1 MENNIAILSSQIN
14 EKRNFIEYKMPFPE
28 DAFDP
33 LRENLIYEWICN
45 SNALEGNTLD
55 INETKTILNGV
66 TVGGKTINEHLE
78 VLNHQEAISY
88 LETITD
94 EDTELSEG
102 IIKNIHELLYK
113 NIDPL
118 NAGIYRRENINIRGL
133 KVKISDYVSVQS
145 DMESFIDWYH
155 SSAEL
160 NFVEKSAYLLAKFIS
175 ISPFLM
181 GNIKVGILLLN
192 LELIKTGLVP
202 IVIRNEKKSE
212 YFEALENALR
222 DDDYSKLKEYIANE
236 INEQLDSYVEVL
248 L

>member
-1 MENNIAILSSQIN
+1 MKNNIALLSSQIN

-55 INETKTILNGV
+55 INDTKTILNGV

-78 VLNHQEAISY
+78 VLNHQEAIGY

-94 EDTELSEG
+94 EEAELSVE
-102 IIKNIHELLYK
+102 IIMNIHELLYK

-118 NAGIYRRENINIRGL
+118 NSGIFRKENINIRGL
-133 KVKISDYVSVQS
+133 NIKTSDYASVQS
-145 DMESFIDWYH
+145 DMNSFINWYH
-155 SSAEL
+155 STVEMSS
-160 NFVEKSAYLLAKFIS
+160 VEKSAYLFGKFVG

-181 GNIKVGILLLN
+181 GNIKIGILLLN
-192 LELIKTGLVP
+192 LELIKNGLVP
-202 IVIRNEKKSE
+202 IVIRSDKKDE
-212 YFEALENALR
+212 YFKAIEEAFR
-222 DDDYSKLKEYIANE
+222 DSDYSKLTKYIASE